1 MARNVF
7 KSWLPTTLQNQRTP
21 TLSDD
26 HVHLLILVVHLDAP
40 TPSKALEGDRHIQ
53 VREVI

>member
-1 MARNVF
+1 VAAYNF
-7 KSWLPTTLQNQRTP
+7 TKQRTP